1 VLKFL
6 FPEKNRINLL
16 VGVFYIYYITLLTVG
31 TISSEESNTFNTII
45 VWGGSP
51 LLMILFFYYFFL
63 KPVSLPIESILI
75 IAFFIFVLLGYT
87 YVLSDELYL
96 KGLRKLFLYLFLFII
111 VQYMVMQ
118 TGNLN
123 AIFIPLTLG
132 SLYICYTS
140 VFNNPDNSSISAE
153 SNFKLESGFI
163 NQNGL
168 ANYSVNGI
176 FGVLYFY
183 RNLPERIRNFIW
195 LILPAFLMSLIG
207 AASKTGFINMIITFL
222 LWSIFCLRKS
232 IKNPEV
238 YILVMAVFLV
248 GLNYLADF
256 IIENTYLGQRLNELS
271 DVDQFIE
278 QDSRSKLIFIAIDIF
293 LDNIVLGVGL
303 DQFRLYNATGAY
315 SHNEYLEVLSSFG
328 IIGSLIYFPYYF
340 KIYQRIGSALKNLMG
355 RNDIVE
361 YNLNLMKVLF
371 LVILIRGISVPIL
384 FSIDELFLLAAAG
397 GYAHYIKSQLTIS
410 S

>member
-176 FGVLYFY
+176 FGVLYF
-183 RNLPERIRNFIW
+183 
-195 LILPAFLMSLIG
+195 
-207 AASKTGFINMIITFL
+207 
-222 LWSIFCLRKS
+222 
-232 IKNPEV
+232 
-238 YILVMAVFLV
+238 
-248 GLNYLADF
+248 
-256 IIENTYLGQRLNELS
+256 
-271 DVDQFIE
+271 
-278 QDSRSKLIFIAIDIF
+278 
-293 LDNIVLGVGL
+293 
-303 DQFRLYNATGAY
+303 
-315 SHNEYLEVLSSFG
+315 
-328 IIGSLIYFPYYF
+328 
-340 KIYQRIGSALKNLMG
+340 
-355 RNDIVE
+355 
-361 YNLNLMKVLF
+361 
-371 LVILIRGISVPIL
+371 
-384 FSIDELFLLAAAG
+384 
-397 GYAHYIKSQLTIS
+397 
-410 S
+410 